1 MQNPFSLGISKDV
14 KLELK
19 KTNFNLLDTQY
30 INEFEFYDK
39 GEYYYILKKENLGVK
54 FIFIY
59 KFGKISTLDC

>member
-1 MQNPFSLGISKDV
+1 MKNPFSFGISKDV